1 MFYAICE
8 ATPGSSGS
16 PYTVYKFA
24 TLESLKECEA
34 VNEYS
39 IIYNGES
46 PRQLVEFCSI
56 AELHD
61 VAFNLGGDTTF
72 VSHQQRVTLCIISR
86 ITCFTFNF
94 Y

>member
-16 PYTVYKFA
+16 AYIVYKFT

-39 IIYNGES
+39 IIYNG
-46 PRQLVEFCSI
+46 
-56 AELHD
+56 
-61 VAFNLGGDTTF
+61 
-72 VSHQQRVTLCIISR
+72 
-86 ITCFTFNF
+86 
-94 Y
+94 